1 MDRRKKYT
9 QMVLKES
16 LLALI
21 KEKPIA
27 NITVKELCERADINR
42 STYYAHYASPYELLY
57 AIEEEF
63 MGELVQ
69 TLNQYNFSKEE
80 EAIQMMVKLFEFMA
94 DKSDICL
101 VLFSEN
107 NDMHFQNKGMQIT
120 QEYVFDN
127 WILDKKL
134 DKETY
139 DYLNL
144 FLVSGSMYVIKNW
157 LETGKKKTPQEMA
170 EFLFGFVNRGLSG
183 LGC

>member
-16 LLALI
+16 LLTLI
-21 KEKPIA
+21 KEKPMA

-42 STYYAHYASPYELLY
+42 STYYAHYTSPYELLY

-63 MGELVQ
+63 MDELVQ
-69 TLNQYNFSKEE
+69 TLNQYNFSEEE
-80 EAIQMMVKLFEFMA
+80 EALQMMVKLFEFMA
-94 DKSDICL
+94 EKSDICL
-101 VLFSEN
+101 ILFSEN
-107 NDMHFQNKGMQIT
+107 NDAHFQHTGMKIT

-127 WILDKKL
+127 WVLDKKL

-144 FLVSGSMYVIKNW
+144 FLVSGCMYVIKNW
-157 LETGKKKTPQEMA
+157 LETGRKKTPKEMA

-183 LGC
+183 LSQ